1 MNYYKYIFAFDPSTQ
16 AIGVA
21 GKTLGGV
28 FTHVIIPRTNK
39 VSEKTGKE
47 LKADYYD
54 KNKVLKGIIGIIN
67 KYGLRMEEPE
77 DVLIILPDNGGNLN
91 VSTIKKLE
99 RLNGMIE
106 TIFSCLV
113 GSDLIGYK
121 GICNVVYINEMKARS
136 QVLKDVE
143 GETWKEKAMNYTRM
157 DDDNKADARVL
168 LEYVMDELRKGD
180 K

>member
-1 MNYYKYIFAFDPSTQ
+1 MNYKYIFAFDPSTQ

-21 GKTLGGV
+21 GRTYAGV
-28 FTHVIIPRTNK
+28 FTDVITPRTNK

-47 LKADYYD
+47 LKSSYYD
-54 KNKVLKGIIGIIN
+54 KNKVIN
-67 KYGLRMEEPE
+67 EVIKLIEKYGLRMENPK
-77 DVLIILPDNGGNLN
+77 DILIILPDNGGNLN

-106 TIFSCLV
+106 TIFCCLV
-113 GSDLIGYK
+113 GSDLIIK
-121 GICNVVYINEMKARS
+121 KDICDVVYINEMKARS
-136 QVLKDVE
+136 QVLKETE
-143 GETWKEKAMNYTRM
+143 GETWKDKALNKYRL

-168 LEYVMDELRKGD
+168 LQYVMDEMKKED